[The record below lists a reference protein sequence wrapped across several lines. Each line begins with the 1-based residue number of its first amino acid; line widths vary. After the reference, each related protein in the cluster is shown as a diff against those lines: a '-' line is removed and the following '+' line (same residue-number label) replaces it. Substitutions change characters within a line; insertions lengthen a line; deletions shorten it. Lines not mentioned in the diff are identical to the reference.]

1 MNEYVKNC
9 LLLSFELHA
18 TEDWKPALDYATE
31 DLLEARKQ
39 LKFGTDAALQLMV
52 FDLLGLRARCAAR
65 LNTPAE
71 ADEAF
76 RDAIRFYKSFI
87 EKRESGNEDFGMDL
101 AVEFLKYL
109 KEQNR
114 QHTAEADIVRTSA
127 VGWLETARRH
137 TTPDSPEPQEYGE
150 WQRKLD
156 DTM

>member
-1 MNEYVKNC
+1 M
-9 LLLSFELHA
+9 HA
-18 TEDWKPALDYATE
+18 TEDWKPALDFATE
-31 DLLEARKQ
+31 GLLEARKH

-87 EKRESGNEDFGMDL
+87 EKRESGKVDFGMDL

-114 QHTAEADIVRTSA
+114 QYTAEADIVRTSA

-137 TTPDSPEPQEYGE
+137 TKPDSPERKKVGD

-156 DTM
+156 DTK